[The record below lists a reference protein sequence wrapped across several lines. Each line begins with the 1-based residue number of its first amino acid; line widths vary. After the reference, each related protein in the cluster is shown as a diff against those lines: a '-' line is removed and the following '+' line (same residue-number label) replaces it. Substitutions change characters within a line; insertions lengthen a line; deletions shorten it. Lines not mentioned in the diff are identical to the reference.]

1 MNTTLQNNRTKCG
14 AKIFKPYR
22 VITFL
27 VLGHFFSRT
36 LYSVRLAVLSVQVLL
51 CQDYFEFDLPSVVVE
66 KQRKNFSIVLNF
78 ELNHMLHYR

>member
-1 MNTTLQNNRTKCG
+1 MSTTLLNNHTKFR

-36 LYSVRLAVLSVQVLL
+36 LYRAHRAVIFAIARLSCIHRLRCCDHNEYTLGLAL
-51 CQDYFEFDLPSVVVE
+51 
-66 KQRKNFSIVLNF
+66 K
-78 ELNHMLHYR
+78 